1 MKGWQIFEHS
11 VRMVLRNLPQA
22 LRIGLVPSVI
32 MAVIATVIFGSGAM
46 VAESSTGELPTVTL
60 GLSTIVAAIIWLVIT
75 MWIYV
80 SWHRYILL
88 EEYPTGWIPPFRM
101 DRISSYFFKGFGIF
115 LVMLACILVLGLSA
129 AVLGPVSAVVVIP
142 GTLAVAIAAYR
153 WFPVLPAAAVGKP
166 LSMTEAWEATR
177 GSTGAI
183 IVMVLLLA
191 VMQLLLSLIVGII
204 VAIIPVVGIAVQTI
218 FTLVLALINVSIMTT
233 MYGHYIEGRPIG

>member
-22 LRIGLVPSVI
+22 LQIGLVPSVI